1 MRCLL
6 SGRTCPSAG
15 PLRLSGVTGG
25 LSPSCKV
32 SLSKTYADSPAQALL
47 LLPMRGERNVG
58 SSTLC
63 AGSACFPLPSVSS
76 LSPLRD
82 VSSLVRKRVSLGCPR
97 VSRSVSSVSLALA
110 SRGPQGA
117 TGVSD
122 EVGLRRN
129 TRLSCSFSSR
139 SPLLIC
145 PPMLFSFCSSTQ
157 HASRGSRYHR
167 GDREGKRVSH
177 VRGGSLQV
185 YLLPA
190 SCGDAFSAHPR
201 RGVSCV
207 HQDAVIPG
215 KERAWTSS
223 QRLAGAAS
231 SSSLFPTCIS
241 QKRQLCTTTSQP
253 PHPGRQSP
261 TSHPSSSLFPSSPSS
276 SPLSSPLSSLPSLS
290 PPCEGDS
297 GRGFWE
303 SVCKGS
309 VSCVVEKQGLSSRGG
324 LFSFAVEVPETQSRS
339 VAQGVGITH
348 LPSQSRSPQTS
359 STLLVCSSYF
369 SPALCHSFQSALST
383 RHTDLPSASVQR
395 DCCPCFS
402 PSSFSSFFSPSCSSA
417 SCISSSYSAR
427 RVCCSIFPVLSV
439 SSSSPSFTAASSRFF
454 ASSASPCSGACP
466 PSLPSSRPAS
476 LTPQT
481 ASERRDKSHSLC
493 PQAMVEYLNKFIV
506 GQVEAKRAVAVA
518 LRQRWRRRHIEDER
532 LREDITPK
540 NILLIGPTGVGKT
553 EVARRLAKR
562 LDAPFIKVE
571 ATKFTE
577 VGFHGRDVDQIIKD
591 LVEVA
596 VKTQR
601 TKLQE
606 VMRPAAEHRAETKIL
621 EALLGKMPAEE
632 HQHWLRHLRCGA
644 LDSRRVH
651 VDFPQRPSGGV
662 ASGGSFTEEGNR
674 DAIVADLESIIR
686 DIDRPRPAFFT
697 TRRGGRGS
705 EGRNLTVKEARKK
718 LMQAELDSMITKDLV
733 VQKALEAVEQ
743 EGIVFI
749 DEIDKICSKG
759 GRNGYNP
766 DASDEGVQRDLLPLI
781 EGTTVSTRYGDVKT
795 DYILFIASG
804 AFHCVRPSDLLA
816 ELQGR
821 LPIRVTLKSLT
832 EDDLRDILTKTQN
845 NLLAQNTALLRTEN
859 VELHFTEEAV
869 NEIARVACEVNASVE
884 NIGARRLHTIIE
896 KIMEDINFAAP
907 SMAPGTRVEVD
918 LERVRSSVSSLLTK
932 TDYTRFVL

>member
-6 SGRTCPSAG
+6 SGRTRPSVG
-15 PLRLSGVTGG
+15 PLRPSSSITGRH
-25 LSPSCKV
+25 SPSCTV
-32 SLSKTYADSPAQALL
+32 SLSKPYADSSGQALL
-47 LLPMRGERNVG
+47 LLPVRGERKIW

-63 AGSACFPLPSVSS
+63 VGSACCPLPSVSS

-82 VSSLVRKRVSLGCPR
+82 VSLLDRKCVSLGCLR
-97 VSRSVSSVSLALA
+97 VSRSVSTVSLALA

-122 EVGLRRN
+122 EVGLRRT
-129 TRLSCSFSSR
+129 TRLSCSVSSR
-139 SPLLIC
+139 SPLLTC
-145 PPMLFSFCSSTQ
+145 PPMLFSFRSYI
-157 HASRGSRYHR
+157 HHPSRGSPYRR

-177 VRGGSLQV
+177 MRGGSVQV
-185 YLLPA
+185 YLHPA
-190 SCGDAFSAHPR
+190 SCGDTFSAHSR
-201 RGVSCV
+201 RGVFCV
-207 HQDAVIPG
+207 HQDAVIAG

-223 QRLAGAAS
+223 QRLAGAA

-253 PHPGRQSP
+253 PHTGPQSP
-261 TSHPSSSLFPSSPSS
+261 PSHPSSSLFPSSLSS
-276 SPLSSPLSSLPSLS
+276 PPLSSPLSSLSSLS
-290 PPCEGDS
+290 PCEGDS
-297 GRGFWE
+297 GSGFCE
-303 SVCKGS
+303 SAGKGS
-309 VSCVVEKQGLSSRGG
+309 ASCVVVEQQGLSSQGG
-324 LFSFAVEVPETQSRS
+324 LFIFAVEVPETQSRS
-339 VAQGVGITH
+339 VTQGVGITH
-348 LPSQSRSPQTS
+348 LLSQARSPQTS
-359 STLLVCSSYF
+359 SALLFSYSYF
-369 SPALCHSFQSALST
+369 SPALCHSFQSALPT
-383 RHTDLPSASVQR
+383 RNTDLPSASIHR
-395 DCCPCFS
+395 GCFS
-402 PSSFSSFFSPSCSSA
+402 CFPPSSSSCFSSYCSSA
-417 SCISSSYSAR
+417 SCIPSSYSAR
-427 RVCCSIFPVLSV
+427 RVCCSLFPVLSV
-439 SSSSPSFTAASSRFF
+439 SSSSPSFTASSSRFF
-454 ASSASPCSGACP
+454 ASSAPTCSGASP
-466 PSLPSSRPAS
+466 PSLPSSRPTS

-481 ASERRDKSHSLC
+481 TSERRDKSHSLC
-493 PQAMVEYLNKFIV
+493 PQAMVEYLNRFIV

-606 VMRPAAEHRAETKIL
+606 VMRPAAEHRAERKIL

-644 LDSRRVH
+644 LDARRVH
-651 VDFPQRPSGGV
+651 VDFPQRPSGGA

-697 TRRGGRGS
+697 TRRSGRGS

-832 EDDLRDILTKTQN
+832 ENDLRDILTKTQN